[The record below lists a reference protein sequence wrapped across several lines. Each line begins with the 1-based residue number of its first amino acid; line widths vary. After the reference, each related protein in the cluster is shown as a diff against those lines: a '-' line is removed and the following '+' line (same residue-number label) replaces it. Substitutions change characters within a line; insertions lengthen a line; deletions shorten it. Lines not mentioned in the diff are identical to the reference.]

1 MNPINIA
8 RGLLDQHEQVKD
20 SDPEKAES
28 IRGQLG
34 AMADDIRE
42 AVRENRGLVD
52 PVNIEVEDK
61 QGGGTK
67 TVPSVAAAEIR
78 QVGLQL
84 DDLLGGSTGRGTTGV
99 PAGKRTTK
107 AAEPPNKTIA

>member
-8 RGLLDQHEQVKD
+8 RGLLDQHERVKD

-28 IRGQLG
+28 IRGQLET
-34 AMADDIRE
+34 MADDIRE

-52 PVNIEVEDK
+52 PATIELE
-61 QGGGTK
+61 GGK
-67 TVPSVAAAEIR
+67 RVPTVAAAEIR
-78 QVGLQL
+78 QVGMQL
-84 DDLLGGSTGRGTTGV
+84 DELLGGTTGAASGT

-107 AAEPPNKTIA
+107 AAEAPNKTTA

>member
-8 RGLLDQHEQVKD
+8 RGLLDQHELVKD
-20 SDPEKAES
+20 SDPEKAAS
-28 IRGQLG
+28 IRGQLE
-34 AMADDIRE
+34 AMADGIRE

-52 PVNIEVEDK
+52 PVTIEVEDK
-61 QGGGTK
+61 SGGGTK
-67 TVPSVAAAEIR
+67 NVLSVAAAEIR

-84 DDLLGGSTGRGTTGV
+84 DDLLGGTAGTTTGT

-107 AAEPPNKTIA
+107 AAEAPNKTTA